1 MSWYKDHKN
10 SNERPTDS
18 AMYKLTKQG
27 NEITKRRRKRRT
39 KKPKEIGEGQESL
52 VNDNDALDQAE
63 TFGEDGE
70 RHQADGASE
79 ASSAAPP
86 TSQMQIQSPENSMD
100 LKTNEAE
107 SSEILIEVYSYR
119 NSLKS

>member
-70 RHQADGASE
+70 RHQADQRLRKSG
-79 ASSAAPP
+79 
-86 TSQMQIQSPENSMD
+86 D
-100 LKTNEAE
+100 LQPAYGVSK
-107 SSEILIEVYSYR
+107 
-119 NSLKS
+119 KST